1 MIALWEKPHHL
12 LVKDEP
18 SQIGGRHEF
27 RAQTSTKGCS
37 CKEVIAALILGGL
50 ELEFNLGNNL
60 LVKNSAPT
68 ATFKLHSMDVK
79 FCPFCGKSAKLL
91 APRTQWISKDGE
103 KTRL

>member
-1 MIALWEKPHHL
+1 MSPARSEAGTSYRDPDVH
-12 LVKDEP
+12 
-18 SQIGGRHEF
+18 
-27 RAQTSTKGCS
+27 QTDAAS
-37 CKEVIAALILGGL
+37 KEVIAALILGGL